1 MESDEKYIKSLEF
14 QQEQKKINEMFDEEG
29 LTDEI
34 LMKQVELNKKRHESD
49 VHDPNEEVHE
59 NFVQ

>member
-14 QQEQKKINEMFDEEG
+14 QQKQKRLNEMFEEEG

-34 LMKQVELNKKRHESD
+34 LMKQVELNKKRNESD
-49 VHDPNEEVHE
+49 VHDPNEEVHQE
-59 NFVQ
+59 YVQ